1 MVLRYHPTPPNTS
14 ISLMKPLAPVL
25 WISALILLGVSCAP
39 PPVLRQDWRREQG
52 FEALLRLSAE
62 KLRQLED
69 LTAEAGIAMRQAG
82 GRQRGTA
89 LIQLKNP
96 DLFRV
101 EVRGP
106 LYSHVFTALLQEDSL
121 MVHGP
126 AVGGDWKG
134 TVQGPL
140 LVHLTGMDLGVY
152 DLRYALLGVVAPGSV
167 DSSRALEYP
176 RGDRVIVPLRGKE
189 VLRRVWIDLYRGLVT
204 REDIELPGGHLLL
217 SRRLRDYQKVGD
229 LYLPGRV
236 EIRQEDVALTLEYR
250 HYAIDRGIPEERFFQ
265 GIPLDRMQ
273 RVD

>member
-1 MVLRYHPTPPNTS
+1 M
-14 ISLMKPLAPVL
+14 
-25 WISALILLGVSCAP
+25 LILLDAGCAP
-39 PPVLRQDWRREQG
+39 PPVLRQDWRQEQG
-52 FEALLRLSAE
+52 FEALLRLSVE
-62 KLRQLED
+62 QLRQLED

-82 GRQRGTA
+82 SQQRGTA

-106 LYSHVFTALLQEDSL
+106 LYSHLFTALLQKDSL

-134 TVQGPL
+134 TVQGSL

-152 DLRYALLGVVAPGSV
+152 DLKYALLGVVAPGSI
-167 DSSRALEYP
+167 DSSRAVEYP
-176 RGDRVIVPLRGKE
+176 RGDRVIVPLWGE
-189 VLRRVWIDLYRGLVT
+189 GILRRVWIDLYRGLVT
-204 REDIELPGGHLLL
+204 REDIELPGGYVLL
-217 SRRLRDYQKVGD
+217 SRRLRDYQRVGD

-236 EIRQEDVALTLEYR
+236 EIRQEEMAITLEYR
-250 HYAIDRGIPEERFFQ
+250 HYALDRGIPEKHFFQ